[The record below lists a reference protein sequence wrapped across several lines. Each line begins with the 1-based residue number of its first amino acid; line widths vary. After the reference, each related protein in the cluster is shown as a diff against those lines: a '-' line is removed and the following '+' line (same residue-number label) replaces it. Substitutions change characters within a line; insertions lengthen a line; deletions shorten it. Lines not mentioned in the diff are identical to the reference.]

1 MAPALNIDDLRRQ
14 ARRRLPRVIFDYI
27 DGGADD
33 EVTLRRNREGF
44 EAISF
49 RPRVLTGGK
58 IDTAI
63 TVFGEK
69 LALPLII
76 APTGLNG
83 LLWHQGDLCLA
94 RAAAQAGTGFAL
106 STASN
111 LSLEEIARQTNAAK
125 WFQLYPWGNPE
136 FSARLLD
143 RAYGSGYRTA
153 IVTVDSLVPGNR
165 ERDRRHGFAHQVRW
179 SPRIVMDGLGHP
191 RWLTSVWMR
200 TGAPR
205 LENLA
210 AFLEPGATAAEMA
223 EYTRSQRNPSFEW
236 SDLQR
241 IRDHWKGNLMLKGV
255 LTSEDAQRAL
265 SIGIDGLVVSNHGG
279 RQLDGAISTMDA
291 LPSIVESV
299 GHNMTIMVD
308 SGFRRGSD
316 VVKALA
322 LGAKAVLVGRAVLYG
337 LAASGQPGADQAL
350 SILSEEIHRTMRLLG
365 CRTLAEISGDHLH
378 YL

>member
-1 MAPALNIDDLRRQ
+1 MPPAINIEELRRQ
-14 ARRRLPRVIFDYI
+14 ARRRLPRVVFDYI
-27 DGGADD
+27 DGGAED
-33 EVTLRRNREGF
+33 EVTLRRNREAF

-49 RPRVLTGGK
+49 RPRVLTGGEV
-58 IDTAI
+58 DTTT

-94 RAAAQAGTGFAL
+94 RAAAQAGAGFAL

-111 LSLEEIARQTNAAK
+111 LSLEEIARQTNEAK
-125 WFQLYPWGNPE
+125 WFQLYPWGKPE
-136 FSARLLD
+136 FAARLLD
-143 RAYGSGYRTA
+143 RAYDSGYRTA
-153 IVTVDSLVPGNR
+153 IVTVDSLVAGNR
-165 ERDRRHGFAHQVRW
+165 ERDKRHGFAHHIRW
-179 SPRIVMDGLGHP
+179 SPRIVMDGLTHP
-191 RWLTSVWMR
+191 RWLTSIWMR
-200 TGAPR
+200 TGVPR

-210 AFLEPGATAAEMA
+210 AFLEAGATAAEMA
-223 EYTRSQRNPSFEW
+223 EYTRSQRNPSFDW

-241 IRDHWKGNLMLKGV
+241 IRDHWNGNLILKGV
-255 LTSEDAQRAL
+255 LASEDAQRAL

-279 RQLDGAISTMDA
+279 RQLDGAMTTMEA
-291 LPSIVESV
+291 LPAIVDAV
-299 GHNMTIMVD
+299 GDRMTVMVD

-322 LGAKAVLVGRAVLYG
+322 LGAKAVLIGRTMLYG
-337 LAASGQPGADQAL
+337 LAASGQPGANQAL

-365 CRTLAEISGDHLH
+365 CRTIAEISRDHLQIG
-378 YL
+378 